1 MAKGAGCFGV
11 RQLRTRVLDA
21 TGRLGVAVLVVV
33 VIVASVAVAD
43 VATAMVSLHIMFA
56 CSRTDTELA

>member
-43 VATAMVSLHIMFA
+43 VATAMVSVYI
-56 CSRTDTELA
+56 